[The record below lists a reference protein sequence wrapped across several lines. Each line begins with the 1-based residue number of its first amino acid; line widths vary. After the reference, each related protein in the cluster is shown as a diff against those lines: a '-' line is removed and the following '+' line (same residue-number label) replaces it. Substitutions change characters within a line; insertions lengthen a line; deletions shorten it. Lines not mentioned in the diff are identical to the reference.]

1 MSSIN
6 QRFVTNER
14 ASIEVYGR
22 RSSVMATLKNL
33 SQTGACL
40 TWAQEGVRLE
50 TGDLVCLIVELGA
63 LKKRH
68 KVTAEVIWR
77 RDKETGVTFIPKEEL
92 VEKFVSKTKATNS
105 VY

>member
-1 MSSIN
+1 MSTN

-14 ASIEVYGR
+14 ASFEIYGR
-22 RSSVMATLKNL
+22 RSSVTATMKNL

-40 TWAQEGVRLE
+40 SWGQDGVRLE
-50 TGDLVCLIVELGA
+50 TGDLICMTVVLGD

-68 KVTAEVIWR
+68 KVNAEVVWR
-77 RDKETGVTFIPKEEL
+77 RDKETGISFIGKEEL
-92 VEKFVSKTKATNS
+92 VERFVAKTRSQGS